1 MNMSFSLMEVII
13 ISVVCIFAE
22 LIKPLAFKVKIIKN
36 AYPFIVLLLTEIL
49 TIIYGKCTNAILID
63 SILKGFVLG
72 GISAWCYDAIIAKLK
87 GFFK

>member
-1 MNMSFSLMEVII
+1 MNISFSVMEII
-13 ISVVCIFAE
+13 IIFTVCIFAE
-22 LIKPLAFKVKIIKN
+22 LIKPLAFKVKIIKD
-36 AYPFIVLLLTEIL
+36 AYPFIVLLLTETL
-49 TIIYGKCTNAILID
+49 TIIYGCITHVLLID